1 MDIIGGKIRFFGHG
15 TMLLDSLTKIKGE
28 MSPGL
33 YYFNKTIIGVTEK
46 CGVAIIDQ
54 VDFGQKEVIGQ

>member
-1 MDIIGGKIRFFGHG
+1 MDIVGRKIRFFGHD

-33 YYFNKTIIGVTEK
+33 CYINKTIIGVTQK
-46 CGVAIIDQ
+46 CGMAIIDQ
-54 VDFGQKEVIGQ
+54 LDFGQKEVIGQ

>member
-1 MDIIGGKIRFFGHG
+1 MDIIGRKIQFFGHD

-33 YYFNKTIIGVTEK
+33 CYINKTISIITEK
-46 CGVAIIDQ
+46 YGVSISDQ
-54 VDFGQKEVIGQ
+54 LDFGQKEVIEQ